1 MMIARF
7 VLSILIVAAI
17 VSGSEFSDTRD
28 AKVEKI
34 LKKLNKPALKSI
46 KSPDGD
52 IIDCVHMNNH
62 PIYDHPLFKNYTIQ
76 MKPSSY
82 PKGKNNESS
91 DREKKQSVVTQLWT
105 VNGECPKNSIPIRRT
120 RRKEILRTEYMQRYD
135 KKNPNIINHPKA
147 STSNS
152 IHEYAQIQAKGK
164 FHGAHADINVWKP
177 FVQTPKEFSLAQMW
191 VMAGPFSE
199 VNSVEAGW
207 QVYQD
212 RYGDDNPRYFIFW
225 TADGYHSGCYNLDCQ
240 GFVPVSHKFALGAAV
255 SNVSTFDGQQ
265 YHISTTIW
273 KDPNSGN
280 WWLKFGDEFVG
291 YWPSILFNHLK
302 DGATE
307 IQWGGEIINFK
318 DGALHTTTRMGSGHF
333 AEAGYQKASYFKDLE
348 IIDERDIHSS
358 PKEGYSYMTQE
369 SCYNIRSGYAKV
381 WGVYFY
387 YGGPG
392 RNQNCQ

>member
-46 KSPDGD
+46 K
-52 IIDCVHMNNH
+52 
-62 PIYDHPLFKNYTIQ
+62 
-76 MKPSSY
+76 
-82 PKGKNNESS
+82 
-91 DREKKQSVVTQLWT
+91 
-105 VNGECPKNSIPIRRT
+105 
-120 RRKEILRTEYMQRYD
+120 
-135 KKNPNIINHPKA
+135 
-147 STSNS
+147 
-152 IHEYAQIQAKGK
+152 YAQIQAKGK